1 MNQNDETTSK
11 PKVAQATGN
20 EAATTLV
27 TTAPSQGE
35 GDNSPQ
41 QRPIDD
47 DEPSS
52 SDADRDSVT
61 QPESASVLFRSALG
75 VDSDPIADDGDDDD
89 EIPVPSS
96 TVDSN
101 SAPASDLHD
110 HQSSPSSID
119 SQASSFGMLLNSKAS
134 SFEMLANS
142 PVPLVDAAEASD
154 AAFSMEDGADR
165 GDGAHRVGDLVD
177 EVVNA
182 NLVAGLQEASQDEEE
197 EQEVDQEDEVA
208 LTDLESFEREIQRLH
223 SLDDLELPK
232 TVARLKTQFGTRIFL
247 VGTAHFSS
255 ESQEDVST
263 TIRAVEPDVVMV
275 ELCDNRERILSL
287 DEETI
292 LRESKSLNSTKIMEI
307 IKDAGF
313 LQGISYVLLLNLSA
327 HITKKLGMAP
337 GGEFRRA
344 FCETKLLQEKKNAK
358 LHLGDRPVG
367 VTLKR
372 ALGMLTIWQK
382 LHLCWSLL
390 TEKLDISKEDIEK
403 MKEKDMLET
412 LLQEMAKDYPTLSQ
426 VFVHERDIWLAHALS
441 VSEKMAMHHAP
452 QLTANGVTHI
462 LPSVVVAVVGMGHQ
476 PGIINEW
483 EKIEESQ
490 LSNEEKKAILMELVR
505 IPPPSLASK
514 ILGLGYRAA
523 KLTLIL
529 WTCHKIYKWIYS
541 P

>member
-1 MNQNDETTSK
+1 MNQNNETISE
-11 PKVAQATGN
+11 PKIAQSIGN
-20 EAATTLV
+20 EGATTLV
-27 TTAPSQGE
+27 TTAPLQGE
-35 GDNSPQ
+35 GDHSSQ

-47 DEPSS
+47 EPSS
-52 SDADRDSVT
+52 PDAEDDPKT
-61 QPESASVLFRSALG
+61 QPESAAVLIRAALG
-75 VDSDPIADDGDDDD
+75 VDSDPIADDDDVDEED
-89 EIPVPSS
+89 EIPAPSS

-101 SAPASDLHD
+101 AAPASDLHD

-154 AAFSMEDGADR
+154 AAAFSLEDGADR
-165 GDGAHRVGDLVD
+165 NDGARRVGDLFD
-177 EVVNA
+177 DVVSA
-182 NLVAGLQEASQDEEE
+182 NLVAGLQEASRDEEE
-197 EQEVDQEDEVA
+197 EQEFDQEDELA
-208 LTDLESFEREIQRLH
+208 LEDFEREIQRLQ

-232 TVARLKTQFGTRIFL
+232 TVAKLKTKFGTRIFL

-275 ELCDNRERILSL
+275 ELCDSRERILSL

-292 LRESKSLNSTKIMEI
+292 LSESKSLNSTKIMEI

-344 FCETKLLQEKKNAK
+344 FLETKLLQEKKNAK

-483 EKIEESQ
+483 RKLEESQ